1 MAEKY
6 QQQSQGYP
14 LAPATIVPRSD
25 EEHAT
30 NYQSQQQ
37 IMKKRKRMKCLA
49 YIAFFAVFQT
59 IVIAVFALTVMRVK
73 TPKVRLEDV
82 SVTNNNGNL
91 RFAAQVVV
99 RNRNFARYKFDSS
112 LATVRSENNNVGE
125 FAIPDSR
132 VRARSTKKMYVVAD
146 LSISNTTNSGVL
158 GLSIEGR
165 LRGKVELLRVIKRN
179 NSAEMNCTM
188 SINLATSP
196 VSVQDLSCK

>member
-30 NYQSQQQ
+30 NYQYQEQ

-49 YIAFFAVFQT
+49 YIAIFAVFQT

-82 SVTNNNGNL
+82 AVTNNNGNL

-125 FAIPDSR
+125 FAIPDNR

-146 LSISNTTNSGVL
+146 LSTSNTANNSVL
-158 GLSIEGR
+158 GLSVEGR

-179 NSAEMNCTM
+179 KSAEMNCTI
-188 SINLATSP
+188 SIDLATSA
-196 VSVQDLSCK
+196 VQDLSCK